1 MPTISFAT
9 VLLSALVS
17 VLTGYIGSL
26 LSMSRQRRVER
37 RVYGLALL
45 AEIKA
50 IQRGLMRYKTR
61 IDHYSGS
68 GVAGAERLRHEL
80 SLWRRDLSVYA
91 NNSGRIGMF
100 SVRTAIEL
108 IEFYHGVRWLDA
120 RIAELD
126 DKTLLAPDRFGQ
138 WIEDHYENI
147 RRIRLHGRYLSRL
160 LRREVPAT
168 LAEMVSAVRGGRLRR
183 RRQRAALGKGRFGL
197 LARGRSAA

>member
-1 MPTISFAT
+1 MPTVSFAT

-26 LSMSRQRRVER
+26 LSMSRQRRIER

-61 IDHYSGS
+61 IDHYSAS
-68 GVAGAERLRHEL
+68 GAGGAERLRHEL

-126 DKTLLAPDRFGQ
+126 DKAMLTSERFTQ
-138 WIEDHYENI
+138 WIDDHYENI
-147 RRIRLHGRYLSRL
+147 RRVRLHGRYLSRL

-168 LAEMVSAVRGGRLRR
+168 LAEVVSAVRGGRLRR
-183 RRQRAALGKGRFGL
+183 SGRRALRGKGHFGL
-197 LARGRSAA
+197 AVRGRSAA